1 MLHIQNTAVTT
12 VPSALAHAL
21 AISSSKG
28 SPVILHSLPHFL
40 PTYSANTA
48 NASLFNVRLC
58 FFVNIRNA
66 TGLKCDNSICTGK
79 NVAGEPCRWRFKID
93 EGTGWNGSELG
104 GAGVVSGPL

>member
-48 NASLFNVRLC
+48 NASLFNVKLC
-58 FFVNIRNA
+58 FFVNILKA
-66 TGLKCDNSICTGK
+66 IGLKCDNSICTGRK
-79 NVAGEPCRWRFKID
+79 FAGEAARLLRME
-93 EGTGWNGSELG
+93 EGIGWKGSELG
-104 GAGVVSGPL
+104 GVEER